1 MSTTFDQLTI
11 TNDFLFKKVM
21 QNKRIC
27 KHLIEEI
34 LHIQIETL
42 TFIELEKTID
52 IYHNSHG
59 IRLDVTAHDEHH
71 TRYNIEMQASDVI
84 NENTGLSVLP
94 KRTRYYQAMLDM
106 DLLKKGQP
114 YDRLNPTYIIFIC
127 NFDLFGKELYSYTFQ
142 KQCQEDTSLTLPDD
156 TTVLFLNAAGTHGS
170 VTRHV
175 KSFLTY
181 VHEHIVTDA
190 FTDEINTEILKIK
203 CDEKIRGEFMHFEL
217 LLHDKKEEGR
227 REGLREGR
235 LEDIKMLMESLNLSI
250 ENAMTALKIPSSQWD
265 YYKKQIL
272 SSSSSQP

>member
-1 MSTTFDQLTI
+1 
-11 TNDFLFKKVM
+11 M

-156 TTVLFLNAAGTHGS
+156 TTVLFLNASGTHGS
-170 VTRHV
+170 VNARV
-175 KSFLTY
+175 CQEFCVNFLEIF
-181 VHEHIVTDA
+181 VIFFHQWAQPFI
-190 FTDEINTEILKIK
+190 DEQLVPDHCPI
-203 CDEKIRGEFMHFEL
+203 GQ
-217 LLHDKKEEGR
+217 
-227 REGLREGR
+227 
-235 LEDIKMLMESLNLSI
+235 
-250 ENAMTALKIPSSQWD
+250 AV
-265 YYKKQIL
+265 
-272 SSSSSQP
+272 

>member
-106 DLLKKGQP
+106 DLLKKVS
-114 YDRLNPTYIIFIC
+114 PTTGSIQRI
-127 NFDLFGKELYSYTFQ
+127 
-142 KQCQEDTSLTLPDD
+142 
-156 TTVLFLNAAGTHGS
+156 LFLS
-170 VTRHV
+170 VTLTCLARSCIRIPFKSNV
-175 KSFLTY
+175 KKT
-181 VHEHIVTDA
+181 H
-190 FTDEINTEILKIK
+190 
-203 CDEKIRGEFMHFEL
+203 
-217 LLHDKKEEGR
+217 
-227 REGLREGR
+227 
-235 LEDIKMLMESLNLSI
+235 
-250 ENAMTALKIPSSQWD
+250 P
-265 YYKKQIL
+265 
-272 SSSSSQP
+272 